1 MARTV
6 TTTPNAG
13 SNEVAASPNTASRTT
28 AKRDARTS
36 DDSALRR
43 FAVFQ
48 MTDRDISV
56 LNSHSNYARDRLPAL
71 LSELQGAFTSWPEI
85 ASALAIPSVH
95 AARTRHWARLMSG
108 QFGPGFMESARALA
122 EAFYTFGVPGYAVAI
137 CHASVTNGIIR
148 DLTLGAGATWAD
160 RVIKPLFQRRRRA
173 ADAKLIV
180 ALQKAA
186 WLDLEVLLET
196 YAETERTGRTEALRM
211 MADTIEREAAI
222 AVEQVGSLTVEMA
235 STAQQMLATAARTG
249 ANATDASSAANE
261 TLVTAQTVAGAAEE
275 LTASIGEITRQV
287 MTSTAAA
294 ERAVESG
301 RLAYESIEML
311 THQAGQIGH
320 VADMIADIAG
330 RTNLLALNA
339 TIEAARAGD
348 AGKGFAVVASEVK
361 QLATQTARS
370 TEDITLQIN
379 AVKQATSAAAQQVRH
394 MVAIISEIQAI
405 ARSVAEAVDQQ
416 STATS
421 EIA

>member
-6 TTTPNAG
+6 TTTPTAG

-235 STAQQMLATAARTG
+235 STAQQMLA
-249 ANATDASSAANE
+249 ANE